1 MINEQYM
8 QLLQALEKH
17 FDTALKCGYVRGL
30 TRKEMDDL
38 NIVYK
43 FLYDTEPFGNGCS
56 KCMLK
61 AMKRIAKEYYDT
73 KEILEHFEEHNDNDN
88 DNPKDDNPIEQSY
101 DDDMYLQSNSK
112 DDFAELKNNTQPK
125 KKNNKTKPNKE

>member
-8 QLLQALEKH
+8 QLLQPMEKH

-61 AMKRIAKEYYDT
+61 AMKRIAKEYYDS
-73 KEILEHFEEHNDNDN
+73 KEILEHFEPNN
-88 DNPKDDNPIEQSY
+88 DNPKGDNPIEQSY
-101 DDDMYLQSNSK
+101 DDDMYLQSISKK
-112 DDFAELKNNTQPK
+112 DDFDELKNNSPK
-125 KKNNKTKPNKE
+125 RKNKPKSKEE

>member
-8 QLLQALEKH
+8 QLLQPMEKH
-17 FDTALKCGYVRGL
+17 FDTALKCGYVRGI

-43 FLYDTEPFGNGCS
+43 FLYDSEPFGNGCS

-61 AMKRIAKEYYDT
+61 AMKRIAKEYYDS
-73 KEILEHFEEHNDNDN
+73 KEILEHFEPNN
-88 DNPKDDNPIEQSY
+88 DNPKADNPIEQSY
-101 DDDMYLQSNSK
+101 DDAMYLQSNAKK
-112 DDFAELKNNTQPK
+112 DDFDELKNNTQPK
-125 KKNNKTKPNKE
+125 RKNNKPKSNKE

>member
-1 MINEQYM
+1 MMINEQYM
-8 QLLQALEKH
+8 QLLQPMEKH

-61 AMKRIAKEYYDT
+61 AMKRIAKEYYDS
-73 KEILEHFEEHNDNDN
+73 KEILEHFEPNN
-88 DNPKDDNPIEQSY
+88 DNPKADNPIEQSY
-101 DDDMYLQSNSK
+101 DDAMYLQSNSNK
-112 DDFAELKNNTQPK
+112 DDFEELKNNTPK
-125 KKNNKTKPNKE
+125 RKNNKTKSNKE

>member
-8 QLLQALEKH
+8 QLLQPMEKH

-43 FLYDTEPFGNGCS
+43 YLYDTEPFGNGCS

-61 AMKRIAKEYYDT
+61 AMKRIAKEYYDS
-73 KEILEHFEEHNDNDN
+73 KEILEHFEPNN
-88 DNPKDDNPIEQSY
+88 DNPKGDNPIEQSY
-101 DDDMYLQSNSK
+101 DDAMYLQSNSNK
-112 DDFAELKNNTQPK
+112 DDFDELKNDTPK
-125 KKNNKTKPNKE
+125 KKNNKTKSNKE

>member
-8 QLLQALEKH
+8 QLLQPMEKH
-17 FDTALKCGYVRGL
+17 FETALKCGYVRGI

-43 FLYDTEPFGNGCS
+43 FLYGTEPFGNGCS

-61 AMKRIAKEYYDT
+61 AMKRIAKEYNDS
-73 KEILEHFEEHNDNDN
+73 KEILEHFEPNN
-88 DNPKDDNPIEQSY
+88 DNPKGDNPIEQSY
-101 DDDMYLQSNSK
+101 DDAMYLQSNSK
-112 DDFAELKNNTQPK
+112 DDLDKLKNNTPK
-125 KKNNKTKPNKE
+125 RKNNKPKSNKE